1 MKINSFISI
10 IFISLAF
17 FGCKENNSNKK
28 NELEHKTYTYSNTI
42 NPADFKAV
50 IEGDSISLY
59 TLTNKNGLRADFTN
73 YGQRL
78 IALHVPD
85 KNENMGDIV
94 LGLPTLDAY
103 MNGPKNNFG
112 AVIGRY
118 GNRITKGKFSIGKTE
133 YILAKNN
140 GDNHLHGGKIGFDA
154 VIWKARQIASNQLVF
169 TRISPHMEEGY
180 PGNLNVKVTY
190 TLSDDNELK
199 ISYEATS
206 DKTTIINLT
215 NHSYFNLKGEG
226 EGDVND
232 HVMLVNAAT
241 YTPVDAGLIP
251 IGTIESVKGTPLDFT
266 TPKPIYKGLESVHE
280 QMVLGGGYD
289 HNYVLNKSPKNS
301 EGLVLAARVTEPM
314 SGRIME
320 VYTSEPGVQLYG
332 GNFLNGTSI
341 GKSGKPYLKRGAFC
355 LETQH
360 FPDSP
365 NQADFP
371 STLLEPGETYK
382 STTVYKFDVVK

>member
-1 MKINSFISI
+1 MKIKSLNSI
-10 IFISLAF
+10 ILISLIF
-17 FGCKENNSNKK
+17 LGCKDNNKSEKPEMEEEK
-28 NELEHKTYTYSNTI
+28 ISYANEI
-42 NPADFKAV
+42 NPDDFKAV
-50 IEGDSISLY
+50 IEGDSVSLY
-59 TLTNKNGLRADFTN
+59 TLINKSGIRADFTN

-85 KNENMGDIV
+85 KNGAMGDVV
-94 LGLPTLDAY
+94 LGLSTLDGY

-118 GNRITKGKFSIGKTE
+118 GNRIAKGKFSIKNTK
-133 YILAKNN
+133 YKLAKNN
-140 GDNHLHGGKIGFDA
+140 GENHLHGGNIGFES
-154 VIWKARQIASNQLVF
+154 VIWKARQTAANQIEF
-169 TRISPHMEEGY
+169 TRISPDMEEGY
-180 PGNLNVKVTY
+180 PGNLDVKVTY
-190 TLSDDNELK
+190 ILSDNNELK
-199 ISYEATS
+199 IIYEATT
-206 DKTTIINLT
+206 DKTTVINLT

-232 HVMLVNAAT
+232 HVMMINASA

-251 IGTIESVKGTPLDFT
+251 IGTIESVDGTPFDFT
-266 TPKPIYKGLESVHE
+266 SPKTILTDLDSNHA
-280 QMVLGGGYD
+280 QMVIGGGYD
-289 HNYVLNKSPKNS
+289 HNFVLNESPKNN
-301 EGLVLAARVTEPM
+301 EGLLLAARVTEPT

-332 GNFLNGTSI
+332 GNFLNGSST
-341 GKSGKPYLKRGAFC
+341 GKSGKPYMKRNAFC

-365 NQADFP
+365 NQPNFP
-371 STLLEPGETYK
+371 STILEPGDKYK

>member
-1 MKINSFISI
+1 MKFNSLYFLVLFSL
-10 IFISLAF
+10 IFL
-17 FGCKENNSNKK
+17 GCKNKPTNK
-28 NELEHKTYTYSNTI
+28 ETETEEKKILYANTI
-42 NPADFKAV
+42 NPDDFKAV
-50 IEGDSISLY
+50 IDGDSVNLF
-59 TLTNKNGLRADFTN
+59 TLINKNGLKADFTN

-85 KNENMGDIV
+85 KDGKMGDVV

-103 MNGPKNNFG
+103 INGPKNNFG

-118 GNRITKGKFSIGKTE
+118 GNRIAKGKFSIGKTK
-133 YILAKNN
+133 YKLAKNN
-140 GDNHLHGGKIGFDA
+140 GENHLHGGTIGFDA
-154 VIWKARQIASNQLVF
+154 VIWKARQTAANQIEF
-169 TRISPHMEEGY
+169 TRVSPDMEEGY
-180 PGNLNVKVTY
+180 PGNLDVKVTY
-190 TLSDDNELK
+190 NLSDENELT
-199 ISYEATS
+199 ISYEATT
-206 DKTTIINLT
+206 DKTTVINLT

-232 HVMLVNAAT
+232 HVMMINADG

-251 IGTIESVKGTPLDFT
+251 VGTIESVDGTPFDFT
-266 TPKPIYKGLESVHE
+266 NPKTIRKDLDSNHA
-280 QMVLGGGYD
+280 QMVIGGGYD
-289 HNYVLNKSPKNS
+289 HNFVLNESPKNG
-301 EGLVLAARVTEPM
+301 EGLVLAARVTEPV

-320 VYTSEPGVQLYG
+320 AYTSEPGVQLYG

-341 GKSGKPYLKRGAFC
+341 GKSGKPYLKRNAFC

-365 NQADFP
+365 NQPKFP
-371 STLLEPGETYK
+371 STLLKPGEIYK

>member
-1 MKINSFISI
+1 MALIVI
-10 IFISLAF
+10 
-17 FGCKENNSNKK
+17 GCKDNSTKDQPQK
-28 NELEHKTYTYSNTI
+28 IEKRFSYSNTV
-42 NPADFKAV
+42 NPDDFEAV
-50 IEGDSISLY
+50 IDGDSINLY

-85 KNENMGDIV
+85 KNGAMGDVV
-94 LGLPTLDAY
+94 LGLPTLDEY

-118 GNRITKGKFSIGKTE
+118 GNRIAKGEFSIKNTK
-133 YILAKNN
+133 YRLAKNN
-140 GDNHLHGGKIGFDA
+140 GENHLHGGNIGFES
-154 VIWKARQIASNQLVF
+154 VIWKARQTAANQIEF
-169 TRISPHMEEGY
+169 TRVSPDMEEGY
-180 PGNLNVKVTY
+180 PGNLDVKVTY
-190 TLSDDNELK
+190 VLSDNNELK
-199 ISYEATS
+199 IIYEANT

-226 EGDVND
+226 MGDIND
-232 HVMLVNAAT
+232 HVMMINASS
-241 YTPVDAGLIP
+241 YTPVDNGLIP
-251 IGTIESVKGTPLDFT
+251 IGAIESVEGTPFDFT
-266 TPKPIYKGLESVHE
+266 TPKTIRRDLDSNHA
-280 QMVLGGGYD
+280 QMVIGGGYD
-289 HNYVLNKSPKNS
+289 HNFVLNESPKNS
-301 EGLVLAARVTEPM
+301 EGLVLAARVTEPT

-332 GNFLNGTSI
+332 GNFLNGSSI
-341 GKSGKPYLKRGAFC
+341 GKSGKPYMKRNAFC

-365 NQADFP
+365 NQPNFP

-382 STTVYKFDVVK
+382 SMTVYKFDIVK

>member
-1 MKINSFISI
+1 
-10 IFISLAF
+10 
-17 FGCKENNSNKK
+17 
-28 NELEHKTYTYSNTI
+28 
-42 NPADFKAV
+42 
-50 IEGDSISLY
+50 
-59 TLTNKNGLRADFTN
+59 
-73 YGQRL
+73 
-78 IALHVPD
+78 
-85 KNENMGDIV
+85 
-94 LGLPTLDAY
+94 
-103 MNGPKNNFG
+103 
-112 AVIGRY
+112 
-118 GNRITKGKFSIGKTE
+118 
-133 YILAKNN
+133 
-140 GDNHLHGGKIGFDA
+140 
-154 VIWKARQIASNQLVF
+154 
-169 TRISPHMEEGY
+169 MEEGY

-332 GNFLNGTSI
+332 GNFLNGNSI